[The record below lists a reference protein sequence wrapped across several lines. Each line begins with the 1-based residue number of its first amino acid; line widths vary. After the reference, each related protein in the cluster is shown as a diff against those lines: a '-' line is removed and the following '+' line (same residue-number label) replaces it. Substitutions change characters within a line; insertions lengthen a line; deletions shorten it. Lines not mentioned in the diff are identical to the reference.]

1 MQPDLIGANETK
13 EIDSNIFRKPLQFRR
28 RDVAGKDHL
37 DEHGRIVAPVDADMV
52 IDPLHERIA
61 RVPRSQ
67 AIDPARNFL
76 AGGPFTE
83 NDRHPDFSCSSIPRG
98 GPAFRIYPATGV
110 AEKPAKNETRRE
122 KLAQADAVA

>member
-61 RVPRSQ
+61 RVLRSQ
-67 AIDPARNFL
+67 AIDPVRNFL
-76 AGGPFTE
+76 AGSPLTE
-83 NDRHPDFSCSSIPRG
+83 NDRHPGFSFPSIPRG